1 MKSRLSAQFVASVS
15 MKTTMTTGEGVA
27 VSGVVVED
35 PRARSRDECVMQV
48 VITVGSLCE
57 GESIPLALCS
67 RGKVAGPGGIV
78 LT

>member
-35 PRARSRDECVMQV
+35 PRARSRDESV
-48 VITVGSLCE
+48 
-57 GESIPLALCS
+57 
-67 RGKVAGPGGIV
+67 
-78 LT
+78 